1 MLTLAN
7 NKNYYIQ
14 RVDKH
19 IPNEFKESR
28 KGIDYF
34 VSFDYMGSAEY
45 EFGAVSRTW
54 KFMKENFHEY
64 KMETIPMELGGKT
77 YNVFCIIPH
86 GTDEE
91 YMTDLF
97 KGLYDYK
104 YRTKEANRVYDI
116 GQMVSNKTTYQV
128 GWLNLIT
135 DYWSNEVPWFATISP
150 SIAFYWYKEMSLS
163 EEDKEIQKERFEN
176 IQVGDKVW
184 YPTYKENLF
193 DVGTVIGF
201 NDEGVTLKNYNR
213 KRRYKANQV
222 IFVPKGQTGEEFIW

>member
-14 RVDKH
+14 RVEKH
-19 IPNEFKESR
+19 IPEFKENKYS
-28 KGIDYF
+28 IDYF

-77 YNVFCIIPH
+77 YNVFCVIPH
-86 GTDEE
+86 GTDKE
-91 YMTDLF
+91 YMIDLF

-104 YRTKEANRVYDI
+104 YRTKEANRVCGIDD
-116 GQMVSNKTTYQV
+116 MVNDKTAYQV
-128 GWLNLIT
+128 GWLNLIS

-184 YPTYKENLF
+184 YPTYKENIF
-193 DVGTVIGF
+193 DIGTVIGF

-213 KRRYKANQV
+213 KRRYKVNQV
-222 IFVPKGQTGEEFIW
+222 IIAPKGSTGEESIW

>member
-14 RVDKH
+14 RVEKH
-19 IPNEFKESR
+19 IPEFKEN
-28 KGIDYF
+28 KYGINYF

-45 EFGAVSRTW
+45 EFGAVPNTW

-77 YNVFCIIPH
+77 YNVFCIVPRD
-86 GTDEE
+86 TDKE
-91 YMTDLF
+91 YMIDLF

-104 YRTKEANRVYDI
+104 YRTKEASRVCDI

-184 YPTYKENLF
+184 YPTYKENIF

-213 KRRYKANQV
+213 KRRYKVNQV
-222 IFVPKGQTGEEFIW
+222 IIAPKGSTGEEFIW

>member
-14 RVDKH
+14 RVEKH
-19 IPNEFKESR
+19 IPEFKEN
-28 KGIDYF
+28 KYGIDYF

-77 YNVFCIIPH
+77 YNVFCVIPH
-86 GTDEE
+86 GTDKE
-91 YMTDLF
+91 YMIDLF

-104 YRTKEANRVYDI
+104 YRTKEANRVCDI
-116 GQMVSNKTTYQV
+116 EDMVTDKTAYQV

-135 DYWSNEVPWFATISP
+135 DYWSNEVPWFATVSP
-150 SIAFYWYKEMSLS
+150 STAFYWYKEMSLS

-184 YPTYKENLF
+184 YPTYKENIF
-193 DVGTVIGF
+193 DIGTVIGF

-213 KRRYKANQV
+213 KRRYKVNQV
-222 IFVPKGQTGEEFIW
+222 IIAPKDSTGEEFIW

>member
-14 RVDKH
+14 RVEKH
-19 IPNEFKESR
+19 IPEFKEN
-28 KGIDYF
+28 KYGIDYF

-77 YNVFCIIPH
+77 YNVFCIIPN
-86 GTDEE
+86 GADKE
-91 YMTDLF
+91 YMIDLF
-97 KGLYDYK
+97 KGLYEYK
-104 YRTKEANRVYDI
+104 YRTKEANRVCDI
-116 GQMVSNKTTYQV
+116 EDMVADKTAYQV

-163 EEDKEIQKERFEN
+163 EKDKEIQKERFEN

-184 YPTYKENLF
+184 YPTYKENIF
-193 DVGTVIGF
+193 DIGTVIGF

-222 IFVPKGQTGEEFIW
+222 IITPKGSTGEELIW

>member
-14 RVDKH
+14 RVEKH
-19 IPNEFKESR
+19 IPEFKEN
-28 KGIDYF
+28 KYGIDYF

-54 KFMKENFHEY
+54 KFMKENFY
-64 KMETIPMELGGKT
+64 QYRIETIPMELGGKT
-77 YNVFCIIPH
+77 YNVFCIVPN
-86 GTDEE
+86 GTEKE
-91 YMTDLF
+91 YMIDLF

-104 YRTKEANRVYDI
+104 YRTKEASRVCDI
-116 GQMVSNKTTYQV
+116 DDMVNDKTAYQV

-163 EEDKEIQKERFEN
+163 EKDKEIQKERFEN

-184 YPTYKENLF
+184 YPTYKENIF

-201 NDEGVTLKNYNR
+201 NGEGVTLKNYNR
-213 KRRYKANQV
+213 KRRYKVNQV
-222 IFVPKGQTGEEFIW
+222 IIAPKGNTGEELIW

>member
-7 NKNYYIQ
+7 NENYYIQ
-14 RVDKH
+14 RVEKH
-19 IPNEFKESR
+19 IPEFKEN
-28 KGIDYF
+28 KYGINYF

-45 EFGAVSRTW
+45 EFGAIPNTW
-54 KFMKENFHEY
+54 MFMKEHFHEY

-77 YNVFCIIPH
+77 YNVFCVIPR
-86 GTDEE
+86 GTEKE
-91 YMTDLF
+91 YMIDLF

-128 GWLNLIT
+128 GWLNLII

-184 YPTYKENLF
+184 YPTYKENIF
-193 DVGTVIGF
+193 DIGTVIGF

-213 KRRYKANQV
+213 KRRYKVNQV
-222 IFVPKGQTGEEFIW
+222 IIAPKGSTGEEFIW

>member
-7 NKNYYIQ
+7 NQNYYIQ

-34 VSFDYMGSAEY
+34 VSFHYMGSAEY
-45 EFGAVSRTW
+45 EFGTIPNTW
-54 KFMKENFHEY
+54 RFMKEHFHEY

-77 YNVFCIIPH
+77 YNVFCIIPRS
-86 GTDEE
+86 TDAE
-91 YMTDLF
+91 YMVDLF
-97 KGLYDYK
+97 KDLYSGK
-104 YRTKEANRVYDI
+104 HRTKEASRVCDI
-116 GQMVSNKTTYQV
+116 DYFVNDKEAHQV
-128 GWLNLIT
+128 GWWNLIT
-135 DYWSNEVPWFATISP
+135 DYLSDEIPWFATISP
-150 SIAFYWYKEMSLS
+150 SIAFYWYKEMGLS
-163 EEDKEIQKERFEN
+163 KEDKEIQKERFEN
-176 IQVGDKVW
+176 IQIGDKAW

-201 NDEGVTLKNYNR
+201 NDESVTLKNYNR

-222 IFVPKGQTGEEFIW
+222 IFVPKGQSGEEFIW

>member
-14 RVDKH
+14 RVEKH
-19 IPNEFKESR
+19 ISEFKEN
-28 KGIDYF
+28 KYGIDYF

-54 KFMKENFHEY
+54 KFMKENFREY

-77 YNVFCIIPH
+77 YNVFCVIPRD
-86 GTDEE
+86 TDKE

-97 KGLYDYK
+97 KDLYENN
-104 YRTKEANRVYDI
+104 YRTKESTWVCDI
-116 GQMVSNKTTYQV
+116 DELVNDKTAYQV

-135 DYWSNEVPWFATISP
+135 GYWSNEVPWFATISP

-176 IQVGDKVW
+176 IQIGDKVW
-184 YPTYKENLF
+184 YPTYKENIF
-193 DVGTVIGF
+193 DIGTVIGF
-201 NDEGVTLKNYNR
+201 NGEGVTLKNYNR
-213 KRRYKANQV
+213 KRRYKVNQV
-222 IFVPKGQTGEEFIW
+222 IIAPKGSTGEELIW

>member
-14 RVDKH
+14 RVEKH
-19 IPNEFKESR
+19 IPEIKEN
-28 KGIDYF
+28 KYGIDYF

-77 YNVFCIIPH
+77 YNVFCVIPRD
-86 GTDEE
+86 TDKE
-91 YMTDLF
+91 YMVDLF

-104 YRTKEANRVYDI
+104 YRTKEANRVCDI
-116 GQMVSNKTTYQV
+116 EDMVTDKTAYQV

-135 DYWSNEVPWFATISP
+135 DYWSNEVPWFATVSP
-150 SIAFYWYKEMSLS
+150 SIAFYWYKEMFLS

-184 YPTYKENLF
+184 YPTYKENIF
-193 DVGTVIGF
+193 DIGTVIGF

-213 KRRYKANQV
+213 KRRYKVNQV
-222 IFVPKGQTGEEFIW
+222 IIAPKGSTGEEFIW

>member
-14 RVDKH
+14 RVEKH
-19 IPNEFKESR
+19 IPEFKEN
-28 KGIDYF
+28 KYGIDYF

-77 YNVFCIIPH
+77 YNVFCVIPH
-86 GTDEE
+86 GTDKE
-91 YMTDLF
+91 YMIDLF

-104 YRTKEANRVYDI
+104 YRTKEANRVCDI
-116 GQMVSNKTTYQV
+116 KDMVTDKTAYQV

-163 EEDKEIQKERFEN
+163 EKDKEIQKERFEN

-184 YPTYKENLF
+184 YPTYKENIF
-193 DVGTVIGF
+193 DIGTVIGF

-213 KRRYKANQV
+213 KRRYKVNQV
-222 IFVPKGQTGEEFIW
+222 IIAPKGSTGEELIW

>member
-14 RVDKH
+14 RVEKH
-19 IPNEFKESR
+19 IPEFKEN
-28 KGIDYF
+28 KYGIDYF

-54 KFMKENFHEY
+54 KFMKEHFHEY

-77 YNVFCIIPH
+77 YNVFCVIPRD
-86 GTDEE
+86 TDKE
-91 YMTDLF
+91 YMIDLF

-104 YRTKEANRVYDI
+104 YRTKEASRVCDI
-116 GQMVSNKTTYQV
+116 DDMVTDKTAYQV

-184 YPTYKENLF
+184 YPTYKENIF
-193 DVGTVIGF
+193 DIGTVIGF

-213 KRRYKANQV
+213 KRRYKVNQV
-222 IFVPKGQTGEEFIW
+222 IIAPKGSTGEESIW

>member
-14 RVDKH
+14 RVEKH
-19 IPNEFKESR
+19 IPEFKEN
-28 KGIDYF
+28 KYGIDYF

-77 YNVFCIIPH
+77 YNVFCVIPH
-86 GTDEE
+86 GTDKE
-91 YMTDLF
+91 YMIDLF

-104 YRTKEANRVYDI
+104 YRTKEANRVCDI
-116 GQMVSNKTTYQV
+116 EDMVSDKTAYQV

-184 YPTYKENLF
+184 YPTYKENIF
-193 DVGTVIGF
+193 DIGTVIGF
-201 NDEGVTLKNYNR
+201 NDEGVALKNYNR

-222 IFVPKGQTGEEFIW
+222 IITPKGRTGEELIW

>member
-7 NKNYYIQ
+7 NNNYYIQ
-14 RVDKH
+14 RVEKH
-19 IPNEFKESR
+19 IPEFKESR

-45 EFGAVSRTW
+45 EFGAIPNTW
-54 KFMKENFHEY
+54 KFMKEYFHEY

-77 YNVFCIIPH
+77 YNVFCIIPRS
-86 GTDEE
+86 TDKE
-91 YMTDLF
+91 YMIDLF
-97 KGLYDYK
+97 KDLYSYK
-104 YRTKEANRVYDI
+104 RCTKEASRVCDI
-116 GQMVSNKTTYQV
+116 DYFVNDKEAYQV
-128 GWLNLIT
+128 GWWNLIT
-135 DYWSNEVPWFATISP
+135 DYWSNEIPWFTTISP

-184 YPTYKENLF
+184 YPTYKENIF
-193 DVGTVIGF
+193 DIGTVIGF

-222 IFVPKGQTGEEFIW
+222 IITPKGSTGEELIW

>member
-14 RVDKH
+14 RVEKH
-19 IPNEFKESR
+19 IPEFKEN
-28 KGIDYF
+28 KYGIDYF

-54 KFMKENFHEY
+54 KFMKENFY
-64 KMETIPMELGGKT
+64 QYRIETIPMELGGKT
-77 YNVFCIIPH
+77 YNVFCIVPN
-86 GTDEE
+86 GTEKE
-91 YMTDLF
+91 YMIDLF

-104 YRTKEANRVYDI
+104 YRTKEASRVCDI
-116 GQMVSNKTTYQV
+116 DDMVNDKTAYQV

-163 EEDKEIQKERFEN
+163 EKDKEIQKERFEN

-184 YPTYKENLF
+184 YPTYKENIF

-201 NDEGVTLKNYNR
+201 NGEGVTLKNYNR
-213 KRRYKANQV
+213 KRRYKVNQV
-222 IFVPKGQTGEEFIW
+222 IIAPKGSTGEELIW

>member
-14 RVDKH
+14 RVEKH
-19 IPNEFKESR
+19 IPEFKEN
-28 KGIDYF
+28 KYGIDYF

-45 EFGAVSRTW
+45 ELGAVSRTW

-77 YNVFCIIPH
+77 YNVFCVIPRD
-86 GTDEE
+86 TDKE
-91 YMTDLF
+91 YMVDLF

-104 YRTKEANRVYDI
+104 YRTKEANRVCDI
-116 GQMVSNKTTYQV
+116 EDMVTDKTAYQV

-135 DYWSNEVPWFATISP
+135 DYWSNEVPWFATVSP

-184 YPTYKENLF
+184 YPTYKENIF
-193 DVGTVIGF
+193 DIGTVIGF

-213 KRRYKANQV
+213 KRRYKVNQV
-222 IFVPKGQTGEEFIW
+222 IISPKGSTGEEFIW

>member
-14 RVDKH
+14 RVEKH
-19 IPNEFKESR
+19 IPEFKEN
-28 KGIDYF
+28 KYGIDYF

-77 YNVFCIIPH
+77 YNVFCVIPRD
-86 GTDEE
+86 TDKE
-91 YMTDLF
+91 YMVDLF

-104 YRTKEANRVYDI
+104 YRTKEANRVCDI
-116 GQMVSNKTTYQV
+116 EDMVTDKTAYQV

-135 DYWSNEVPWFATISP
+135 DYWSNEVPWFATVSP

-163 EEDKEIQKERFEN
+163 EKDKEIQKERFEN

-184 YPTYKENLF
+184 YPTYKENIF
-193 DVGTVIGF
+193 DIGTVIGF

-213 KRRYKANQV
+213 KRRYKVNQV
-222 IFVPKGQTGEEFIW
+222 IIAPKGSTGEEFIW

>member
-1 MLTLAN
+1 MLTLSN

-14 RVDKH
+14 RVEKH
-19 IPNEFKESR
+19 IPEFKEN
-28 KGIDYF
+28 KYGIDYF

-77 YNVFCIIPH
+77 YNVFCIVPR
-86 GTDEE
+86 GTEKE
-91 YMTDLF
+91 YMIDLF

-104 YRTKEANRVYDI
+104 YRTKEASRVCDI
-116 GQMVSNKTTYQV
+116 EDMVTDKTAYQV

-135 DYWSNEVPWFATISP
+135 DYWSNEVPWFVTISP

-163 EEDKEIQKERFEN
+163 EEDKEIQKDRFEN

-184 YPTYKENLF
+184 YPTYKENIF
-193 DVGTVIGF
+193 DIGTVIGF

-213 KRRYKANQV
+213 KRRYKVNQV
-222 IFVPKGQTGEEFIW
+222 IIAPKGSTGEELIW

>member
-14 RVDKH
+14 RVEKH
-19 IPNEFKESR
+19 IPEFKEN
-28 KGIDYF
+28 KYGIDYF

-77 YNVFCIIPH
+77 YNVFCVIPRD
-86 GTDEE
+86 TDKE
-91 YMTDLF
+91 YMVDLF

-104 YRTKEANRVYDI
+104 YRTKEANRVCDI
-116 GQMVSNKTTYQV
+116 EDMVTDKTAYQV

-184 YPTYKENLF
+184 YPTYKENIF
-193 DVGTVIGF
+193 DIGTVIGF
-201 NDEGVTLKNYNR
+201 NDEGVILKNYNR
-213 KRRYKANQV
+213 KRRYKVNQV
-222 IFVPKGQTGEEFIW
+222 IIAPKGSTGEELIW

>member
-14 RVDKH
+14 RVEKH
-19 IPNEFKESR
+19 IPEFKEN
-28 KGIDYF
+28 KYGIDYF

-54 KFMKENFHEY
+54 KFMKENFNQY

-77 YNVFCIIPH
+77 YNVFCVIPH
-86 GTDEE
+86 GTDKE
-91 YMTDLF
+91 YMVDLF
-97 KGLYDYK
+97 KGLYDNK

-116 GQMVSNKTTYQV
+116 GQMVSNKMTYQV
-128 GWLNLIT
+128 GWLNLIS

-163 EEDKEIQKERFEN
+163 EKDKEIQKERFEN

-184 YPTYKENLF
+184 YPTYKENIF
-193 DVGTVIGF
+193 DIGTVIGF

-222 IFVPKGQTGEEFIW
+222 IIAPKGSTGEELIW

>member
-14 RVDKH
+14 RVEKH
-19 IPNEFKESR
+19 IPEFKEN
-28 KGIDYF
+28 KYGIDYF

-77 YNVFCIIPH
+77 YNVFCVIPRD
-86 GTDEE
+86 TDKE
-91 YMTDLF
+91 YMVDLF
-97 KGLYDYK
+97 KGLYEYK
-104 YRTKEANRVYDI
+104 YRTKEANRVCDI
-116 GQMVSNKTTYQV
+116 EDMVTDKTAYQV

-135 DYWSNEVPWFATISP
+135 DYWSNEVPWFATVSP
-150 SIAFYWYKEMSLS
+150 SIAFYWYKEMYLS

-184 YPTYKENLF
+184 YPTYKENIF
-193 DVGTVIGF
+193 DIGTVIGF

-222 IFVPKGQTGEEFIW
+222 IITPKGRTGEELIW

>member
-14 RVDKH
+14 RVEKH
-19 IPNEFKESR
+19 IPEFKEN
-28 KGIDYF
+28 KYGIDYF

-54 KFMKENFHEY
+54 KFMKENFY
-64 KMETIPMELGGKT
+64 QYRIETIPMELGGKT
-77 YNVFCIIPH
+77 YNVFCIVPN
-86 GTDEE
+86 GTEKE
-91 YMTDLF
+91 YMIDLF

-104 YRTKEANRVYDI
+104 YRTKEASRVCDI
-116 GQMVSNKTTYQV
+116 DDMVNDKTAYQV

-184 YPTYKENLF
+184 YPTYKENIF
-193 DVGTVIGF
+193 DIGTVIGF
-201 NDEGVTLKNYNR
+201 NGEGVTLKNYNR
-213 KRRYKANQV
+213 KRRYKVNQV
-222 IFVPKGQTGEEFIW
+222 IITPKGSTGEELIW

>member
-14 RVDKH
+14 RVEKH
-19 IPNEFKESR
+19 IPEFKEN
-28 KGIDYF
+28 KYGIDYF

-77 YNVFCIIPH
+77 YNVFCVIPRD
-86 GTDEE
+86 TDKE
-91 YMTDLF
+91 YMVDLF

-104 YRTKEANRVYDI
+104 YRTKEANRVCDI
-116 GQMVSNKTTYQV
+116 EDMVTDKTAYQV

-135 DYWSNEVPWFATISP
+135 DYWSNEVPWFATVSP

-184 YPTYKENLF
+184 YPTYKENIF
-193 DVGTVIGF
+193 DIGTVIGF

-213 KRRYKANQV
+213 KRRYKVNQV
-222 IFVPKGQTGEEFIW
+222 IIAPKGSTGGEFIW

>member
-14 RVDKH
+14 RVEKH
-19 IPNEFKESR
+19 IPEFKEN
-28 KGIDYF
+28 KYGIDYF

-54 KFMKENFHEY
+54 KFMKENFY
-64 KMETIPMELGGKT
+64 QYRIETIPMELGGKT
-77 YNVFCIIPH
+77 YNVFCIIPN
-86 GTDEE
+86 GADKE
-91 YMTDLF
+91 YMIDLF
-97 KGLYDYK
+97 KGLYEYK
-104 YRTKEANRVYDI
+104 YRTKEANRVCDI
-116 GQMVSNKTTYQV
+116 DDMVNDKTAYQV

-184 YPTYKENLF
+184 YPTYKENIF
-193 DVGTVIGF
+193 DIGTVIGF
-201 NDEGVTLKNYNR
+201 NGEGVTLKNYNR
-213 KRRYKANQV
+213 KRRYKVNQV
-222 IFVPKGQTGEEFIW
+222 IITPKGSTGEELIW

>member
-14 RVDKH
+14 RVEKH
-19 IPNEFKESR
+19 IPELKEN
-28 KGIDYF
+28 KYGIDYF

-54 KFMKENFHEY
+54 KFMKENFHQY

-77 YNVFCIIPH
+77 YNVFCVIPRNA
-86 GTDEE
+86 DKE
-91 YMTDLF
+91 YMIDLF
-97 KGLYDYK
+97 KVLYDYK
-104 YRTKEANRVYDI
+104 YRTKEASRVYDI

-184 YPTYKENLF
+184 YPTYKENIF
-193 DVGTVIGF
+193 DIGTVTGF

-213 KRRYKANQV
+213 KRRYKVNQV
-222 IFVPKGQTGEEFIW
+222 IIAPKGSTGEELIW

>member
-14 RVDKH
+14 RVEKH
-19 IPNEFKESR
+19 IPEFKEN
-28 KGIDYF
+28 KYGIDYF

-77 YNVFCIIPH
+77 YNVFCVIPRD
-86 GTDEE
+86 TDKE
-91 YMTDLF
+91 YMIDLF
-97 KGLYDYK
+97 KGLYENK
-104 YRTKEANRVYDI
+104 YRTKEQSRVYDI

-163 EEDKEIQKERFEN
+163 EKDKEIQKERFEN

-184 YPTYKENLF
+184 YPTYKENIF
-193 DVGTVIGF
+193 DIGTVIGF

-213 KRRYKANQV
+213 KRRYKVNQV
-222 IFVPKGQTGEEFIW
+222 IIAPKGSTGEELIW

>member
-7 NKNYYIQ
+7 NNNYYIQ
-14 RVDKH
+14 RVEKH
-19 IPNEFKESR
+19 IPEFKESR

-45 EFGAVSRTW
+45 EFGAIPNTW
-54 KFMKENFHEY
+54 KFMKEYFHEY

-77 YNVFCIIPH
+77 YNVFCIIPRS
-86 GTDEE
+86 TDKE
-91 YMTDLF
+91 YMIDLF
-97 KGLYDYK
+97 KDLYSYK
-104 YRTKEANRVYDI
+104 RYTKEASRVCDI
-116 GQMVSNKTTYQV
+116 DYFVNDKEAYQV
-128 GWLNLIT
+128 GWWNLIT
-135 DYWSNEVPWFATISP
+135 DYWSNEIPWFATISP

-184 YPTYKENLF
+184 YPTYKENIF
-193 DVGTVIGF
+193 DIGTVIGF

-222 IFVPKGQTGEEFIW
+222 IITPKGSTGEELIW